1 MKRYIVLTALCLVLA
16 VVILVGWNTAI
27 NRTEDQVKQIITIS
41 RGDPSAA
48 QGITVKTALIRDR
61 NLLWETTRD
70 VASDESKT
78 SFSLYSEPRVS
89 YSYEEERFDNLYFR
103 VCNSERDDDPIC
115 HELEKL
121 DKGDDV
127 YHDITLQDYYDTYP
141 LYLGNFFYN
150 SEQYLT
156 TESELTGTAEAFTPL
171 QIPVEP
177 TDKVEMYFHQ
187 QGTGAF
193 SRYVSANY
201 ALLAHR
207 YTPFSQKCD
216 DGILVTVGFAPDAQP
231 KAEWAPDGFGIWKIP
246 GENVHFKND
255 MGFDLVKYK
264 IHMNGVQVVY
274 PLDIDKQSVLAFQW
288 SGDEKS
294 LLLVT
299 AENGE
304 AVLRVL
310 DGTTYQVQ
318 STVSLGTIDTTLEK
332 YECSLDSGTRTV
344 SETNYEN
351 VQIHSEPDFTAI
363 AVGAHLAVLIP
374 SESGYQKDFSCDM
387 MTVCDA
393 FDKEKRVYYWMDDTA
408 AVEKYSEYANL
419 YSPMRVNYFGTF
431 DRFPMAYQN
440 HKLAIAWNEED
451 LSTHLHVYGPEGVLY
466 AERTESPLPQQQD
479 AMEYDHCFYQAEK
492 LPKLEWVS

>member
-27 NRTEDQVKQIITIS
+27 NRTEDEVKQIITIS

-48 QGITVKTALIRDR
+48 QGITVKTALLRDR

-70 VASDESKT
+70 VAADESKT
-78 SFSLYSEPRVS
+78 SFSLQSEARVS

-115 HELEKL
+115 RELEKL
-121 DKGDDV
+121 DKGDGE
-127 YHDITLQDYYDTYP
+127 YHDITLQDYFDTYP

-156 TESELTGTAEAFTPL
+156 TESELTGTAETFTPL

-177 TDKVEMYFHQ
+177 TDTVEMYFDQ
-187 QGTGAF
+187 QGSSAY
-193 SRYVSANY
+193 SRLVSANY

-207 YTPFSQKCD
+207 YTPFTQKCN
-216 DGILVTVGFAPDAQP
+216 DGLLVTVGFAPDAQP
-231 KAEWAPDGFGIWKIP
+231 KAEWAPNGFGIWKVP

-255 MGFDLVKYK
+255 MGIDFVKYK
-264 IHMNGVQVVY
+264 IHMDGAQVVY
-274 PLDIDKQSVLAFQW
+274 PLDIEKQSVLAFQW

-318 STVSLGTIDTTLEK
+318 STISLGAIDTVFEK
-332 YECSLDSGTRTV
+332 YEFSFDSSTRTV

-351 VQIHSEPDFTAI
+351 MQIHSEPDFTAI
-363 AVGAHLAVLIP
+363 AVGAHLTVLIP
-374 SESGYQKDFSCDM
+374 ADSGYQRDFSCDM
-387 MTVCDA
+387 MTVCGA
-393 FDKEKRVYYWMDDTA
+393 FDKEKRVYYWIDDTA

-419 YSPMRVNYFGTF
+419 YSPMSVNCIGTF
-431 DRFPMAYQN
+431 DRFPMAYQD
-440 HKLAIAWNEED
+440 HKLAMAWNEED

-479 AMEYDHCFYQAEK
+479 DMEYDHYFYQAEE